1 MYLLFSSL
9 SVELP
14 CKDSYYY
21 FYNGFFTIS
30 NTVVLKEKRAEN
42 YQSLAPNEKSQGE
55 HRNKQTRKKNQ
66 ERTRFLWPDV
76 CRQNTDPKGRP
87 TRQGSSK
94 RYITAA
100 FSLPGGWQGLWDF
113 LGLKGMRVDLFT
125 QPGTPQNAIFCSSK
139 IEGSRRLFCSYAF

>member
-14 CKDSYYY
+14 CKDTYYY

-55 HRNKQTRKKNQ
+55 HRNKQTRKKESRKDTFPLARRVQ
-66 ERTRFLWPDV
+66 TKYGSERKTHP
-76 CRQNTDPKGRP
+76 
-87 TRQGSSK
+87 
-94 RYITAA
+94 A
-100 FSLPGGWQGLWDF
+100 
-113 LGLKGMRVDLFT
+113 
-125 QPGTPQNAIFCSSK
+125 
-139 IEGSRRLFCSYAF
+139 RLF

>member
-94 RYITAA
+94 KIYHCRLLLAWWMA
-100 FSLPGGWQGLWDF
+100 RSLGLSGAERNACRSFYATWHTTKCDF
-113 LGLKGMRVDLFT
+113 LFL
-125 QPGTPQNAIFCSSK
+125 
-139 IEGSRRLFCSYAF
+139 